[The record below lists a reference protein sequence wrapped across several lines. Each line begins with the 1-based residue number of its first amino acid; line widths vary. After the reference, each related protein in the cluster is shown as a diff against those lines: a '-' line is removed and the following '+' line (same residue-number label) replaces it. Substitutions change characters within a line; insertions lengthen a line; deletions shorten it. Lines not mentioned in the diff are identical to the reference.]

1 MIEVKIP
8 AEIKDYKSKLVANL
22 SVRQIISLAGA
33 LLVGVPLGV
42 FGSKFIP
49 ADILPWIIIIAVAPI
64 LGYGWITFMDMKFED
79 LAKSVLAF
87 NFLPQ
92 RRVYEDTEVN
102 LFHELHTEMIARD
115 IEQQRIDNG
124 EFEIEEEWR

>member
-1 MIEVKIP
+1 
-8 AEIKDYKSKLVANL
+8 
-22 SVRQIISLAGA
+22 
-33 LLVGVPLGV
+33 
-42 FGSKFIP
+42 
-49 ADILPWIIIIAVAPI
+49 
-64 LGYGWITFMDMKFED
+64 MDMKFED

-92 RRVYEDTEVN
+92 RRVYEDTDVN